1 MGKRKGSK
9 PQYKKVNPKSQ
20 SSSAAIDKEEE
31 KKRSNIARNSTIIT
45 IFVVLVLVIS
55 FASRWIYAIQKNYF
69 GTFVEVDFSAQEAL
83 ENINGLTP
91 TSEEAELLLPY
102 QTGSDSFK
110 ASRLCDEVSMTADDG
125 ISLQGYLYNEG
136 SDKTVIVL
144 QSFGRSGKEDFLPI
158 SDLSQVYGCNF
169 LLLDARASGE
179 SEGDYFSY
187 GYHEQEDL
195 ANWISWADQ
204 KLGKQS
210 YLIWGIGAGANTA
223 IFADENSLLPDSVAA
238 IVAENPY
245 ASLHEL
251 AKKNIRQWY
260 TLPAFPFLNAIE
272 LRVKLSKTDFTVDDV
287 NLESVL
293 SNTPEEIPLLFL
305 SSDGDQYIQKEFTME
320 AYQLFKGD
328 KELICGSGS
337 HGLVYVEKESDILSW
352 IEKNWK

>member
-9 PQYKKVNPKSQ
+9 PQYTKATSKIQKT
-20 SSSAAIDKEEE
+20 AAITKEEE
-31 KKRSNIARNSTIIT
+31 KKRTNIAKHSTFIT
-45 IFVVLVLVIS
+45 IFVVLVLVFS
-55 FASRWIYAIQKNYF
+55 FAGRWIYAIQKNYF

-83 ENINGLTP
+83 ENIDALNP
-91 TSEEAELLLPY
+91 SSEESEMLLPY
-102 QTGSDSFK
+102 QTASDLFK
-110 ASRLCDEVSMTADDG
+110 ASRLCDKVSMTAQDG
-125 ISLQGYLYNEG
+125 VSLHGYLYNEE

-144 QSFGRSGKEDFLPI
+144 QSFGISGKEDFLPI
-158 SDLSQVYGCNF
+158 AALSQTYDCNF

-179 SEGDYFSY
+179 SQGDYFSY
-187 GYHEQEDL
+187 GYHEQNDL
-195 ANWISWADQ
+195 AEWIAWADQ
-204 KLGKQS
+204 ELGKQS

-223 IFADENSLLPDSVAA
+223 LFADENSLLPDSVAA

-272 LRVKLSKTDFTVDDV
+272 LRVNLSKTDFTVDDV

-293 SNTPEEIPLLFL
+293 SNTPEDISLLFL
-305 SSDGDQYIQKEFTME
+305 SSDDDQYIQKEFTME
-320 AYQLFKGD
+320 AYQLFSGE

-337 HGLVYVEKESDILSW
+337 HGTVYAEKEAEILAW
-352 IEKNWK
+352 IAKKWK

>member
-9 PQYKKVNPKSQ
+9 PQYTKATSKIQKT
-20 SSSAAIDKEEE
+20 AAITKEEE
-31 KKRSNIARNSTIIT
+31 KKRTNIAKHSTFIT
-45 IFVVLVLVIS
+45 IFVVLVLVFS
-55 FASRWIYAIQKNYF
+55 FAGRWIYAIQKNYF

-83 ENINGLTP
+83 ENIDALSP
-91 TSEEAELLLPY
+91 SSEESELLLPY
-102 QTGSDSFK
+102 QTAFDLFK
-110 ASRLCDEVSMTADDG
+110 ASRLCDEVSMTAQDG
-125 ISLQGYLYNEG
+125 VSLHGYLYNEE

-144 QSFGRSGKEDFLPI
+144 QSFGISGKEDFLPI
-158 SDLSQVYGCNF
+158 AALSQTYDCNF

-179 SEGDYFSY
+179 SQGDYFSY
-187 GYHEQEDL
+187 GYHEQNDL
-195 ANWISWADQ
+195 AEWIAWADQ
-204 KLGKQS
+204 EFGKQS

-223 IFADENSLLPDSVAA
+223 LFADENSLLPDSVAA

-272 LRVKLSKTDFTVDDV
+272 LRVNLSKTDFTVADV

-293 SNTPEEIPLLFL
+293 SNTPEDIPLLFL

-320 AYQLFKGD
+320 AYQLFSGE

-337 HGLVYVEKESDILSW
+337 HGTVYAEKETEILAW
-352 IEKNWK
+352 IAKKWK

>member
-9 PQYKKVNPKSQ
+9 PQYTKATSKIQKT
-20 SSSAAIDKEEE
+20 AAITKEEE
-31 KKRSNIARNSTIIT
+31 KKRTNIAKHSTFIT
-45 IFVVLVLVIS
+45 IFVVLVLVFS
-55 FASRWIYAIQKNYF
+55 FAGRWIYAIQKNYF

-83 ENINGLTP
+83 ENIDALSP
-91 TSEEAELLLPY
+91 SSEESELLLPY
-102 QTGSDSFK
+102 QTAFDLFK
-110 ASRLCDEVSMTADDG
+110 ASRLCDEVSMTAQDG
-125 ISLQGYLYNEG
+125 VSLHGYLYNEE

-144 QSFGRSGKEDFLPI
+144 QSFGISGKEDFLPI
-158 SDLSQVYGCNF
+158 AALSQTYDCNF

-179 SEGDYFSY
+179 SQGDYFSY
-187 GYHEQEDL
+187 GYHEQDDL
-195 ANWISWADQ
+195 AEWIAWADQ

-223 IFADENSLLPDSVAA
+223 LFADENSLLPDSVAA

-272 LRVKLSKTDFTVDDV
+272 LRVNLSKTDFTVDDV

-293 SNTPEEIPLLFL
+293 SNTPEDIPLLFL

-320 AYQLFKGD
+320 AYQLFSGE

-337 HGLVYVEKESDILSW
+337 HGTVYAEKEAEILAW
-352 IEKNWK
+352 IAKKWK

>member
-9 PQYKKVNPKSQ
+9 PQYTKATSKIQKT
-20 SSSAAIDKEEE
+20 AAITKEEE
-31 KKRSNIARNSTIIT
+31 KKRTNIAKHSTFIT
-45 IFVVLVLVIS
+45 IFVVLVLVFS
-55 FASRWIYAIQKNYF
+55 FAGRWIYAIQKNYF

-83 ENINGLTP
+83 ENIDALSP
-91 TSEEAELLLPY
+91 SSEESELLLPY
-102 QTGSDSFK
+102 QTAFDLFK
-110 ASRLCDEVSMTADDG
+110 ASRLCDEVSMTAQDG
-125 ISLQGYLYNEG
+125 VSLHGYLYNEE

-144 QSFGRSGKEDFLPI
+144 QSFGISGKEDFLPI
-158 SDLSQVYGCNF
+158 AALSQTYDCNF

-179 SEGDYFSY
+179 SQGDYFSY
-187 GYHEQEDL
+187 GYHEQNDL
-195 ANWISWADQ
+195 AEWIAWADQ
-204 KLGKQS
+204 EFGKQS

-223 IFADENSLLPDSVAA
+223 LFADENSLLPDSVAA

-272 LRVKLSKTDFTVDDV
+272 LRVNLSKTDFTVADV

-293 SNTPEEIPLLFL
+293 SNTPEDIPLLFL

-320 AYQLFKGD
+320 AYQLFSGE

-337 HGLVYVEKESDILSW
+337 HGTVYAEKEAEILAW
-352 IEKNWK
+352 IAKKWK